1 MLHDDVSIR
10 SDAETC
16 LFCDA
21 FRLNVG
27 LQLLSHL
34 TSENYKLTALYVIDF
49 LGSSYDSLWWAK
61 ILVSLLAKCDQE
73 GAEA

>member
-34 TSENYKLTALYVIDF
+34 TSEYYKIFPQLRLF
-49 LGSSYDSLWWAK
+49 LF
-61 ILVSLLAKCDQE
+61 VSP
-73 GAEA
+73 AEPI